1 MCCVCLVQINPESLG
16 DATQIKSFEQEAV
29 TLARLRPHQNVVL
42 LYGVCQSPLSII
54 TEFAGT

>member
-16 DATQIKSFEQEAV
+16 DATQIKS
-29 TLARLRPHQNVVL
+29 RLRPHQNVVL